1 MMADDTAPLTRLMRL
16 PAFAP
21 WAVLVGLTG
30 ISWWLG
36 DGHGP
41 AQFAAVAVLIV
52 AFLKVAV
59 VGAHFME
66 LRKAPL
72 ILELIFNAWCALVCA
87 VLIVLY
93 LGA

>member
-1 MMADDTAPLTRLMRL
+1 MTRLVRL
-16 PAFAP
+16 PAFLP
-21 WAVLVGLTG
+21 WALLVVLTG
-30 ISWWLG
+30 VSWWLG

-41 AQFAAVAVLIV
+41 ARFATVAVLLV
-52 AFLKVAV
+52 AFFKVGT

-72 ILELIFNAWCALVCA
+72 ALELIFNAWCVLVCA

-93 LGA
+93 LGS

>member
-1 MMADDTAPLTRLMRL
+1 MTAPSTATLTRLVRL

-21 WAVLVGLTG
+21 WAVLVGLTVF
-30 ISWWLG
+30 SWWLG

-41 AQFAAVAVLIV
+41 AQFATVAVLVV
-52 AFLKVAV
+52 AFFKVGV

-66 LRKAPL
+66 LHHAPL
-72 ILELIFNAWCALVCA
+72 ALRLIFNGWCGVVCA

-93 LGA
+93 LAV

>member
-1 MMADDTAPLTRLMRL
+1 MADTRGASIRRVGL
-16 PAFAP
+16 PGFVA
-21 WAVLVGLTG
+21 WAVLVGLTAV
-30 ISWWLG
+30 SWWLG

-41 AQFAAVAVLIV
+41 ARFATIAVLLV
-52 AFLKVAV
+52 AFFKVGV

-66 LRKAPL
+66 LRHAPL
-72 ILELIFNAWCALVCA
+72 VLRMIFNAWCALVCT